1 MQGEMEW
8 PQLFATSRRMNPMTL
23 ATGMH
28 LDITWISLGYHLD
41 ITWICCSAKTR
52 ERHQRALPA
61 LPGRERESSVCVCVK
76 PANRHAGKSL
86 QIEVS
91 GQFYM
96 FTRGAGCPCQYQPNE
111 EACM

>member
-28 LDITWISLGYHLD
+28 LDITWISLGYVAVLRLEKGTKEHYRHYL
-41 ITWICCSAKTR
+41 AER
-52 ERHQRALPA
+52 ERA
-61 LPGRERESSVCVCVK
+61 VCVCVK

>member
-1 MQGEMEW
+1 MLRLEKGTKEHY
-8 PQLFATSRRMNPMTL
+8 RHYL
-23 ATGMH
+23 AE
-28 LDITWISLGYHLD
+28 
-41 ITWICCSAKTR
+41 R
-52 ERHQRALPA
+52 ERA
-61 LPGRERESSVCVCVK
+61 VCVCVK